1 MEKTCCDDQDHDC
14 LQSDACPIYQQ
25 RRRVRA
31 GQPAPPILLDPED
44 FAKDDELPT
53 WMAGLIVLMIMVIV
67 ALFVFGWASVL
78 P

>member
-1 MEKTCCDDQDHDC
+1 MDKTCCDEQGHDC

-44 FAKDDELPT
+44 LGQDDELPH
-53 WMAGLIVLMIMVIV
+53 WLSIWIVIAIVVIV
-67 ALFVFGWASVL
+67 ALFVFGLVSVL